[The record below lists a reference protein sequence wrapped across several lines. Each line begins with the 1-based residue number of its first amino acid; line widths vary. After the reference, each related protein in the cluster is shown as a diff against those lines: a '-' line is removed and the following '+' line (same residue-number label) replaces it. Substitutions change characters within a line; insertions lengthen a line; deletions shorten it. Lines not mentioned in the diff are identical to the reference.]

1 MKSRYQS
8 MVESHLSTLWEGW
21 GIGPEGYGGGSYN
34 HGWAGGPLTLM
45 MQYVAGVTPT
55 TPAYATY
62 QVRPQLG
69 HLKRVRT
76 VTSSLKGPIEVAIE
90 RDDGRFQMKLV
101 SPANT
106 QATVCI
112 PLAIYNLTAI
122 RANGK
127 PLWLN
132 GKTNGQIPGI
142 APAGEADGYV
152 RFTVEPGTWM
162 FEAR

>member
-1 MKSRYQS
+1 
-8 MVESHLSTLWEGW
+8 
-21 GIGPEGYGGGSYN
+21 
-34 HGWAGGPLTLM
+34 M

-76 VTSSLKGPIEVAIE
+76 VTPTLKGPVEVAIQRE
-90 RDDGRFQMKLV
+90 ICSFQLKLI

-112 PLAIYNLTAI
+112 PLASYGLTAI
-122 RANGK
+122 RVGGK
-127 PLWLN
+127 PLWLK
-132 GKTNGQIPGI
+132 GKTNGEIPGI
-142 APAGEADGYV
+142 TPAGEADGYIC
-152 RFTVEPGTWM
+152 FTVAPGIWT
-162 FEAR
+162 FEAL